1 DPRNVQRLLRM
12 GVDVNALTEN
22 GITPMHWACG
32 PGDEAVGDEAVRM
45 EIVQLLLSNSGN
57 PNIKSTEG
65 VTPVHIA
72 ASWGLLGTLKILIEN
87 GGDPWL
93 EDQQGCNTWDVAC
106 QMDQSC
112 ILNYLASYMEDEN
125 LDPAEDS
132 VYIVKHLEGESG
144 TSLCNSSLSCNN
156 HGFILES
163 DSSNTTDLDALSVE
177 WMGDES
183 MDSQVL
189 FDKLKSLGSNPGPI
203 TTTTKKYYQQQLI
216 RLCIEEVEQA
226 AHVEEEEEKE
236 EKEKYSKELNKIVLY
251 YPGREKDIKPA
262 TLLDRLMVK
271 YFSSPDLLT
280 SCREGRAKKS
290 FIYLL
295 LDPSFTQNLQHDET
309 LDQKKLFKRFLSSIF
324 YIGKGKHTRPYEHLI
339 EAKAIQLKSRLEGA
353 SKKVEKI
360 LDIWKN
366 GDGVISIE
374 VFKNSLPVVAFNRE
388 AAMIEAIGLSNITNI
403 KRGQF
408 YGSCKSWSNSDKR
421 RWGCLLLF
429 KAFHIFLH
437 EGENQLRPGDL

>member
-1 DPRNVQRLLRM
+1 
-12 GVDVNALTEN
+12 
-22 GITPMHWACG
+22 
-32 PGDEAVGDEAVRM
+32 
-45 EIVQLLLSNSGN
+45 
-57 PNIKSTEG
+57 
-65 VTPVHIA
+65 
-72 ASWGLLGTLKILIEN
+72 
-87 GGDPWL
+87 
-93 EDQQGCNTWDVAC
+93 
-106 QMDQSC
+106 
-112 ILNYLASYMEDEN
+112 
-125 LDPAEDS
+125 
-132 VYIVKHLEGESG
+132 
-144 TSLCNSSLSCNN
+144 
-156 HGFILES
+156 
-163 DSSNTTDLDALSVE
+163 
-177 WMGDES
+177 
-183 MDSQVL
+183 
-189 FDKLKSLGSNPGPI
+189 
-203 TTTTKKYYQQQLI
+203 
-216 RLCIEEVEQA
+216 
-226 AHVEEEEEKE
+226 
-236 EKEKYSKELNKIVLY
+236 
-251 YPGREKDIKPA
+251 
-262 TLLDRLMVK
+262 
-271 YFSSPDLLT
+271 
-280 SCREGRAKKS
+280 GRAKKS